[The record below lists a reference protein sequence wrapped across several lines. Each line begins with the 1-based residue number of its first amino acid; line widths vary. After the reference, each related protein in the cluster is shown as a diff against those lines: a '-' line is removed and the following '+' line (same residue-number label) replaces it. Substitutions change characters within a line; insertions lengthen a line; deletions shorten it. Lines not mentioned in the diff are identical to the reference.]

1 MAAHASQPAEED
13 YGAQLRTLYASKNP
27 SKVGEIPRLLEKY
40 KGKEEALLAS
50 VRKKYGVKEGEAL
63 PAASRE
69 KLRATEAGF
78 TPGVPDHP
86 KT

>member
-63 PAASRE
+63 PAPPTSCE
-69 KLRATEAGF
+69 
-78 TPGVPDHP
+78 
-86 KT
+86 